1 MLRNPWGHDPL
12 LNDTKIK
19 EPSIM
24 GHTRRTEEQPEQQLW
39 EQLDKVRAGM
49 LGIEGSHSH
58 MQPMAH

>member
-1 MLRNPWGHDPL
+1 L